1 MNALTFGIA
10 PVLLLIIA
18 VPAAVIGVIGIVLA
32 ICLRRKKSTQSYIP
46 PVQQNAELCTS
57 AEIPMP
63 VENATASDI
72 STETVKASNTLGET
86 LKAHRIRC
94 NMTQEYVA
102 EALNVT
108 RQAVSKWETDSS
120 DPSTSNLLALAKLY
134 GISAAELLK
143 DCE

>member
-1 MNALTFGIA
+1 MNMTLNVAGFLGFG
-10 PVLLLIIA
+10 LLLALSVTAAII
-18 VPAAVIGVIGIVLA
+18 VVVVIVS
-32 ICLRRKKSTQSYIP
+32 RSKKADPHNKLSMNPIPNENDIADTQP
-46 PVQQNAELCTS
+46 
-57 AEIPMP
+57 
-63 VENATASDI
+63 EN
-72 STETVKASNTLGET
+72 TETICEQPQTLGEII
-86 LKAHRIRC
+86 KSHRIRC

-143 DCE
+143 DL